1 MEIERARQKENIIK
15 AVAFHS
21 RKCQEEYFAKWRT
34 YSKLM
39 VAKRQL
45 RDLHAQKEKSKAKVQ
60 SFLKNIDSFEQERN
74 IESRLQA
81 HRKQN
86 PIIEKTPTKA
96 IGTNNGTYKYCFA
109 IHMN

>member
-1 MEIERARQKENIIK
+1 MEIDRARQKENTIK

-21 RKCQEEYFAKWRT
+21 RKCQDEYFAKWRT

-81 HRKQN
+81 HRKLN
-86 PIIEKTPTKA
+86 SVTANTPTKA
-96 IGTNNGTYKYCFA
+96 IATNNGIYKY
-109 IHMN
+109 